1 MKKSSGSESGAF
13 NPRIFAAFILGSI
26 GAWLAMFSFA
36 STPSSGTL
44 SDTGSTVLT
53 YDAGP
58 FNASNPTPVLF
69 LDSGP
74 ECFGTAQPCDDFALT
89 ATISSAYLAAHP
101 NASIKVTAGWTDTG
115 SG

>member
-1 MKKSSGSESGAF
+1 MKKSAGSESGAF

-74 ECFGTAQPCDDFALT
+74 ECFGTA
-89 ATISSAYLAAHP
+89 
-101 NASIKVTAGWTDTG
+101 
-115 SG
+115 